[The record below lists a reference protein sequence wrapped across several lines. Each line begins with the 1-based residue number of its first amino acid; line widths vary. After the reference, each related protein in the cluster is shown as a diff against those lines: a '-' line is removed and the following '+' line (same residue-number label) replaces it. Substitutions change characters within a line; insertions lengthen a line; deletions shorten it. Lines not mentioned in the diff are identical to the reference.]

1 MNGIDNMNLLVVDDD
16 KTNLSLFTHMLSQLP
31 DTRIST
37 CPDARQ
43 ALDWCGANTPDLI
56 LLDYMMPGMDGLEFL
71 SRFRAMPGHAM
82 TPVIMITAD
91 MGLKLRHTALQMS
104 ANDFLSKPVNRVE
117 LLARVNNMLAM
128 RRSQRSMSEKIDHL
142 SEAVVEQARQS
153 STLAQNSMALLARA
167 AGYRDPETGE
177 HLVRMSNYTKI
188 IAAHLGLDTQEQ
200 ELLLSAAPMH
210 DIGKMGIPDHILLKP
225 GRLDPDELTIMREH
239 AHIGANI
246 LQDSPSPL
254 LQAAAEIARTHH
266 EKWDGSGYPN
276 GLKGAEIPLH
286 GRIVAVADVFDA
298 LTSTRPYKKGWS
310 LEDASG
316 FLRDNTGSH
325 FDPRCVE
332 AFFAGWDE
340 VLDIFHRY
348 RDED

>member
-1 MNGIDNMNLLVVDDD
+1 
-16 KTNLSLFTHMLSQLP
+16 
-31 DTRIST
+31 
-37 CPDARQ
+37 
-43 ALDWCGANTPDLI
+43 
-56 LLDYMMPGMDGLEFL
+56 MPGMDGLEFL
-71 SRFRAMPGHAM
+71 SRFRAMPGQEM

-91 MGLKLRHTALQMS
+91 MGIKLRHTALQMS

-128 RRSQRSMSEKIDHL
+128 RRSQRSMSKKIEHL
-142 SEAVVEQARQS
+142 AEAVVEQARQS

-177 HLVRMSNYTKI
+177 HLVRMSHYTKI
-188 IAAHLGLDTQEQ
+188 IAAHLGLGAEEQ

-225 GRLDPDELTIMREH
+225 GRLEPDELKIMREH
-239 AHIGANI
+239 AQIGADI

-276 GLKGAEIPLH
+276 GLRGEEIPLH

-298 LTSTRPYKKGWS
+298 LTSSRPYKKGWS
-310 LEDASG
+310 LEDASA
-316 FLRDNTGSH
+316 FLRDNTASH

-332 AFFAGWDE
+332 AFFAGWNE

>member
-1 MNGIDNMNLLVVDDD
+1 MSSADNMNILIVDDD
-16 KTNLSLFTHMLSQLP
+16 KTNLSLFTHMLAQVP
-31 DTRIST
+31 DSSIST

-43 ALDWCGANTPDLI
+43 ALDWCADHEPDLI

-71 SRFRAMPGHAM
+71 SRFRAMPGQEM

-91 MGLKLRHTALQMS
+91 MELKLRHTALQMS
-104 ANDFLSKPVNRVE
+104 ANDFLSKPVNRIE
-117 LLARVNNMLAM
+117 LLARVKNMLAM
-128 RRSQRSMSEKIDHL
+128 RKSQRALTQKVDHL
-142 SEAVVEQARQS
+142 SEQVVEKARQS
-153 STLAQNSMALLARA
+153 ASLAQNSVHLLARA

-177 HLVRMSNYTKI
+177 HLLRMSNYTRI
-188 IAAHLGLDTQEQ
+188 IAAHLGLDADEQ
-200 ELLLSAAPMH
+200 ELLLQAAPMH

-225 GRLDPDELTIMREH
+225 GRLDPAELTIMREH
-239 AHIGANI
+239 AQIGANI
-246 LQDSPSPL
+246 LQGSPTPL

-276 GLKGAEIPLH
+276 GLKGEQIPLH

-310 LEDASG
+310 LEDAAR
-316 FLRDNTGSH
+316 FLRDNSGSH

-332 AFFAGWDE
+332 AFFAGWEE
-340 VLDIFHRY
+340 VLAIFNRY
-348 RDED
+348 QDDA